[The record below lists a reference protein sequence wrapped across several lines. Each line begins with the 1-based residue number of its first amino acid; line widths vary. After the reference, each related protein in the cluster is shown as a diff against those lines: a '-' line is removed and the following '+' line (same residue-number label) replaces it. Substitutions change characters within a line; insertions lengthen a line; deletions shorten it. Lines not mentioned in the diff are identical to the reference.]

1 MRERRPAQTSLFLP
15 GMKKRIAVSVSNDL
29 VTDRRVQKQCDAL
42 RGGGFDLLLLGRQLP
57 DSGAVDRP
65 YAVKRFRLIFNRKAL
80 FYAELNLRI
89 FFFLLFRKADLFY
102 ANDLDTLPANTLLAV
117 LRRKPLVYDSH
128 EFFTEVPDVKAR
140 PAVQKVWKML
150 ERLCIPRANHVLT
163 VNGSLARL
171 FEQTYGIDQ
180 VGVVRNVPDRS
191 ADIDATSR
199 AQLGLPENLKILILQ
214 GSGIN
219 RNRGAEELLSAV
231 ALTRGVLL
239 LIVGS
244 GDALPDLKKRA
255 ARPDLF
261 EKVKFLPR
269 MPYPEMMRYTACADL
284 GVSFDKDAGLN
295 QRYSLPNKVFDYA
308 AAGVPMLVSDLPE
321 VRAFVTRSGA
331 GVVAERL
338 DAKYLAELITRVLGD
353 EAGQQRRRQAA
364 KKAAEKLNW
373 SEEYAPTLSAVRAL
387 SGMN

>member
-1 MRERRPAQTSLFLP
+1 
-15 GMKKRIAVSVSNDL
+15 MKKRIAVSVSNDL

-42 RGGGFDLLLLGRQLP
+42 RGAGFELLLIGRRLP
-57 DSGAVDRP
+57 DSGTLDRP
-65 YAVKRFRLIFNRKAL
+65 YFVQRFRLGFNRKAL

-128 EFFTEVPDVKAR
+128 EFFTEVPDVRAR

-150 ERLCIPRANHVLT
+150 ERLCIPRADHVLT

-171 FEQTYGIDQ
+171 FEQTYGIDK

-191 ADIDATSR
+191 ADIPAASR
-199 AQLGLPENLKILILQ
+199 AELGLPEDMKILILQ

-231 ALTRGVLL
+231 ALTQGVLL

-244 GDALPDLKKRA
+244 GDALPALKKRA
-255 ARPDLF
+255 ARPDLSG
-261 EKVKFLPR
+261 KVRFLPR
-269 MPYPEMMRYTACADL
+269 MPYRDMMRYTACADL
-284 GVSFDKDAGLN
+284 GVSFDKDTGLN

-321 VRAFVTRSGA
+321 VRAFVTDSGA
-331 GVVAERL
+331 GVVADSL
-338 DAKYLAELITRVLGD
+338 DARYLADLITALLTD
-353 EAGQQRRRQAA
+353 DAGQKRRREAA

-373 SEEYAPTLSAVRAL
+373 PEEYAPTLSAVRAL
-387 SGMN
+387 TGAN